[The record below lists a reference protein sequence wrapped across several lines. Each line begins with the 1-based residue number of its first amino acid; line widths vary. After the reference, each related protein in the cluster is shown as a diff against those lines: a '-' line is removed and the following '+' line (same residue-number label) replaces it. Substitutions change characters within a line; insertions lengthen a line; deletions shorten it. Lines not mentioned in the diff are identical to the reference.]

1 MNAAK
6 NNENETIQ
14 TSPFDPFPEPRTV
27 PNGWDVSNL
36 ISKRIPKVVT
46 KAILELERKYRY
58 PGIMYD

>member
-6 NNENETIQ
+6 TEENEATQ
-14 TSPFDPFPEPRTV
+14 TSFHDPFPEPQTV
-27 PNGWDVSNL
+27 PKGWDVSNL
-36 ISKRIPKVVT
+36 ISKRIPKIVT